1 MDKRELMKC
10 IDRLSVKWKDH
21 FGLYTQYV
29 GYLTA
34 ELVITLLYVWRTTD
48 PLDFVGLSGKEI
60 RLLID
65 NRAMFLNEQKGAKL
79 KLFPFDS
86 DIDTVMPK
94 LIEVLDEYDL
104 TESNLPN
111 EDWQE
116 LIDYLSSKINK

>member
-1 MDKRELMKC
+1 MDKQELMKC
-10 IDRLSVKWKDH
+10 IDRLSVKWKHH

-34 ELVITLLYVWRTTD
+34 DLVITLLYVWRTTD
-48 PLDFVGLSGKEI
+48 PLDFEGLSGKEI

-65 NRAMFLNEQKGAKL
+65 ERTMFLNEQEGLKL
-79 KLFPFDS
+79 KLFPFDN

-94 LIEVLDEYDL
+94 LIEILSEYDL

-116 LIDYLSSKINK
+116 LIAYLSSKIRR

>member
-1 MDKRELMKC
+1 MDKQELMIC
-10 IDRLSVKWKDH
+10 VYRLSVKWKDH

-34 ELVITLLYVWRTTD
+34 ELVITLLYVWRTTN
-48 PLDFVGLSGKEI
+48 PLDFDGLTGEEI

-65 NRAMFLNEQKGAKL
+65 NRATSINEQEGL
-79 KLFPFDS
+79 KLTLFPLDN

-94 LIEVLDEYDL
+94 LIEILNEYDL
-104 TESNLPN
+104 SENNLPN

-116 LIDYLSSKINK
+116 FIDYLSSKISR